1 MRSCGQLQWPYA
13 SRPVR
18 GSESN
23 VIQVDVSIIYTL
35 LVSMHLFSRFLAVV
49 VFLFISIR
57 PHEDDAKRARSLV
70 YRPTKRNVQYVLR
83 VLQVEYCKVHVCS
96 SASDCCRRRR
106 SCARSAGGSHTCEVT
121 GVALAYAYACL
132 LWRLPRAHCWQWIET
147 FRPVTGATS
156 QMTLVGIPLIVL
168 CGGCLLRAVGSVSRC
183 CVQ

>member
-1 MRSCGQLQWPYA
+1 MQRSTEQACA
-13 SRPVR
+13 SRNR
-18 GSESN
+18 
-23 VIQVDVSIIYTL
+23 
-35 LVSMHLFSRFLAVV
+35 AV
-49 VFLFISIR
+49 FG
-57 PHEDDAKRARSLV
+57 PW
-70 YRPTKRNVQYVLR
+70 KRNVQYVMR

-156 QMTLVGIPLIVL
+156 QMTLVGIPLDSTFALLLQRSLAVSPSFLWLRQVKL
-168 CGGCLLRAVGSVSRC
+168 CDAR
-183 CVQ
+183 

>member
-1 MRSCGQLQWPYA
+1 M
-13 SRPVR
+13 R

-57 PHEDDAKRARSLV
+57 PHEDDAKRARSGVQESTRSFITNLV

-83 VLQVEYCKVHVCS
+83 ELKVEYCKVHVCA

-106 SCARSAGGSHTCEVT
+106 SCAPSAGGSHTCEVT

-132 LWRLPRAHCWQWIET
+132 LWRLPRAHCWQWMET

>member
-1 MRSCGQLQWPYA
+1 MARLH
-13 SRPVR
+13 
-18 GSESN
+18 
-23 VIQVDVSIIYTL
+23 D
-35 LVSMHLFSRFLAVV
+35 
-49 VFLFISIR
+49 
-57 PHEDDAKRARSLV
+57 DDAHYDPLWDASDDDE
-70 YRPTKRNVQYVLR
+70 RPQHGGGSSDAGDTTKRNVQYVLR